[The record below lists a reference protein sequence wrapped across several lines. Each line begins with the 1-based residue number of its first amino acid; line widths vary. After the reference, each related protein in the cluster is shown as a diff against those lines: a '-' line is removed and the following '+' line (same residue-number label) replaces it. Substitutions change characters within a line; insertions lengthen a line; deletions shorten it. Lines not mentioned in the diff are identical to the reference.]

1 MVIIGCTRHDR
12 PWLPVGYPH
21 RVDEAQLAER
31 LIGYDTSR
39 RTELAHAMDFAA
51 GWLEARD
58 IRVTRR
64 GSGAREALCACVG
77 AGPVRIILHG
87 HMDVVP
93 GRPEQFVATRDGVRL
108 VGRGAYDMKGAL
120 AAMMLTMADLGD
132 GVDGVCVELVI
143 TPDEE
148 RADPGP
154 NTTEMLVDDGL
165 RADFVICGEPTDLQ
179 VGVQAKGVLI
189 LTIDVAGHAAHG
201 STPWLGDNAVLR
213 AVDLFREVEKLP
225 FAQESTDL
233 FAQPSVNLGRIAGG
247 DAVNKVPDQ
256 CRMHVDI
263 RYLPG
268 QDPAEIVRQ
277 VGSLGP
283 HVVEVLLQRPPAFV
297 PPDNP
302 MVQALLDAVG
312 AHEPAVA
319 SIGRDGASDAVA
331 FLSVGV
337 PAIEFGPRGAGHHGP
352 DEYVDI
358 ESLAVYRRALGDFLR
373 LVGRRACERTP
384 AAPEVV

>member
-1 MVIIGCTRHDR
+1 M
-12 PWLPVGYPH
+12 GYPPG
-21 RVDEAQLAER
+21 VDEAQLAER

-39 RTELAHAMDFAA
+39 RTELRHAMDFAA

-58 IRVTRR
+58 IRVVTRGT
-64 GSGAREALCACVG
+64 GSREALCACVG
-77 AGPVRIILHG
+77 DGPIRIILLG

-93 GRPEQFVATRDGVRL
+93 GHPEQFTARSDGSRL
-108 VGRGAYDMKGAL
+108 MGRGAYDMKGAV
-120 AAMMLTMADLGD
+120 AAMMLTMADLGGGAP
-132 GVDGVCVELVI
+132 GVQVELII

-154 NTTEMLVDDGL
+154 NTTEMLVEDGL

-189 LTIDVAGHAAHG
+189 MRIDVSGRSAHG

-213 AVDLFREVEKLP
+213 AVDLFREIERLP
-225 FAQESTDL
+225 FAAESTAL
-233 FAQPSVNLGRIAGG
+233 FAQPSVNLGRISGG
-247 DAVNKVPDQ
+247 DAVNKVPDR
-256 CRMHVDI
+256 CHIDVDI

-268 QDPAEIVRQ
+268 QDPTEIVRQ
-277 VGSLGP
+277 VEALGS
-283 HVVEVLLQRPPAFV
+283 HAVEVLLERPPAFV
-297 PPDNP
+297 SRSHP
-302 MVQALLDAVG
+302 MVQTLLEAVSG
-312 AHEPAVA
+312 YEPAVA

-331 FLSVGV
+331 FLAVGV

-358 ESLAVYRRALGDFLR
+358 ESLSTFRRALGDFLR
-373 LVGRRACERTP
+373 LAGRRALDPPSP
-384 AAPEVV
+384 AMPAQEAV

>member
-1 MVIIGCTRHDR
+1 M
-12 PWLPVGYPH
+12 GYPAP
-21 RVDEAQLAER
+21 VDEAQLAER

-39 RTELAHAMDFAA
+39 RTELRHAMDFAA

-58 IRVTRR
+58 IPVTTR
-64 GSGAREALCACVG
+64 GSGTREALCACVG
-77 AGPVRIILHG
+77 DGPLRIILHG

-93 GRPEQFVATRDGVRL
+93 GRPEQFTARRDGARL
-108 VGRGAYDMKGAL
+108 VGRGSYDMKGAL
-120 AAMMLTMADLGD
+120 AAMMLVMADLGGGAP
-132 GVDGVCVELVI
+132 GVQVEMVI

-148 RADPGP
+148 RADPGT
-154 NTTEMLVDDGL
+154 NTTEMLVADGL

-189 LTIDVAGHAAHG
+189 MRIDVAGHSAHG
-201 STPWLGDNAVLR
+201 STPWLGQNAILH
-213 AVDLFREVEKLP
+213 AVDIFRQIERLP
-225 FAQESTDL
+225 FAQQSTDL

-256 CRMHVDI
+256 CRMDVDV

-277 VGSLGP
+277 VEGLGP
-283 HVVEVLLQRPPAFV
+283 QNVEMLLERPPAFV
-297 PPDNP
+297 SPEHP
-302 MVQALLDAVG
+302 MVQALLEAVG
-312 AHEPAVA
+312 NHEPAVA

-352 DEYVDI
+352 DEHVDM
-358 ESLAVYRRALGDFLR
+358 ESLATYRRALGDFLR
-373 LVGRRACERTP
+373 LVGRRALDPPPP
-384 AAPEVV
+384 AVVTSEPV